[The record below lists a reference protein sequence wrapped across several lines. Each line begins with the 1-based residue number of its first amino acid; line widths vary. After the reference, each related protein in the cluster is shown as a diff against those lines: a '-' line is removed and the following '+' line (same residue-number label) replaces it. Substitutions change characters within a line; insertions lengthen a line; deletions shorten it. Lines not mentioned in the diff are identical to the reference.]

1 MSRFA
6 PMALCGAA
14 AVAATIAAFAAAGA
28 ARAAATPISGPGAT
42 FGAETF
48 TLANG
53 MQAVVVP
60 NRRAPLVH
68 HAVWYKAGAA
78 DEPPGK
84 SGVAHMLEHMMFKGL
99 AGAADDGF
107 SETVARNGGN
117 DNAFTGQDY
126 TGYYQN
132 IAVDR
137 LALVMRLEAGRMTE
151 LAFDDAAF
159 ELEREVVLEERRSRV
174 ENRPGS
180 VFREQ
185 VAAAQYLAH
194 PYGVPTI
201 GWEHEIR
208 ALTPA
213 DAMAFYRARYAP
225 NNAVLVVAG
234 DIDAETLRPLAEE
247 IYGRIPARPLA
258 ARARPGEPPQRA
270 ARRVEM
276 SDPRVTAREWS
287 RSYLAPSLSSDPDGI
302 AVALELFATVLGG
315 GTTGRLY
322 RGLVVERGIATDAG
336 AWYSGV
342 GLDHSRFGI
351 HVSPV
356 PGVAIADVEAAVD
369 AEIARLLDEGATA
382 DELERAKFGVRAFSI
397 YSRDSLQT
405 LARLFGSAL
414 TTGLTVEDVERWPA
428 AAAAVTAEQAAAAG
442 RAALVPERS
451 VTALLSPAEPPEAAP

>member
-1 MSRFA
+1 MSLEGHFA

-14 AVAATIAAFAAAGA
+14 AVAAAVAAGP
-28 ARAAATPISGPGAT
+28 ARAAPPVSGPGPT
-42 FGAETF
+42 FGSETF
-48 TLANG
+48 TLENG
-53 MQAVVVP
+53 MQAVVIP

-68 HAVWYKAGAA
+68 HAVWYKTGAA

-84 SGVAHMLEHMMFKGL
+84 SGIAHMLEHLMFKGT
-99 AGAADDGF
+99 ADTPGEGF

-137 LALVMRLEAGRMTE
+137 LELVMRLEADRMVN
-151 LAFDDAAF
+151 LAFDETDF

-180 VFREQ
+180 LFREQ
-185 VAAAQYLAH
+185 VVAAQYLSH
-194 PYGVPTI
+194 PYGAPVI

-208 ALTPA
+208 AFAPE
-213 DAMAFYRARYAP
+213 DAMAFYRAHYAP

-234 DIDAETLRPLAEE
+234 AIDAETLRPLAEE

-258 ARARPGEPPQRA
+258 PRARPAEPPQRA

-287 RSYLAPSLSSDPDGI
+287 RSYLAPSLSADPGGV

-322 RGLVVERGIATDAG
+322 RALVVEREIANEAG

-342 GLDHSRFGI
+342 GLDYARLGI

-356 PGVAIADVEAAVD
+356 PGVAIAEIEDAVD
-369 AEIARLLDEGATA
+369 AEIARLLDEGMTE
-382 DELERAKFGVRAFSI
+382 DELERAKFGVRAFSV

-428 AAAAVTAEQAAAAG
+428 AAADVTAEQAVAAG
-442 RAALVPERS
+442 RAVLAPERS
-451 VTALLSPAEPPEAAP
+451 VTALLSPAGPEAAR